1 MLQRLLRVFAADCC
15 PTGLLVQKGLTA
27 SLEEL
32 PGILAKISFAKSM
45 HWNPEVMFSRSSCWI
60 MCLHGDAVVPFM
72 YAGIL
77 R

>member
-1 MLQRLLRVFAADCC
+1 MLRVFAADCC

-45 HWNPEVMFSRSSCWI
+45 HWNPEVFAIFIFFFSFYFHVYVSSRYWI
-60 MCLHGDAVVPFM
+60 
-72 YAGIL
+72 
-77 R
+77 